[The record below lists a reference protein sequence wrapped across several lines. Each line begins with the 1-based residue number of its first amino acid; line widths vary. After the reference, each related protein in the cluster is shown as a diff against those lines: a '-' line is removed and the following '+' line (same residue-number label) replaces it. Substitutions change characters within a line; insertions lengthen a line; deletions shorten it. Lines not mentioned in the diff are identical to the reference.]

1 MNPGAPIYVVQG
13 TAGALVHNSWVNPS
27 PEWSM
32 KRLMKYGYGQVTV
45 KANYLKYEF
54 ISLPVGNVV
63 DTWYIIKDN
72 NSNIGIN

>member
-1 MNPGAPIYVVQG
+1 VVQG
-13 TAGALVHNSWVNPS
+13 TAGALVHNSWVDPV

-54 ISLPVGNVV
+54 ISLPVGQVV
-63 DTWYIIKDN
+63 DTWYIIKDKN
-72 NSNIGIN
+72 ASIEPN